1 MDLKDH
7 SNNLRIIGKIFLV
20 IGLILVPISIAT
32 FFFVDMFVESD
43 LWMEIREMDV
53 VLFELRPPAGIAYFL
68 PIVQTLGSIVFLISG
83 YGLSNELAWGKK
95 FAIVPAVILLF
106 KFPIGTALGAYM
118 IYAIHYVPKEE
129 VVGLNGDDQVM

>member
-7 SNNLRIIGKIFLV
+7 DNNLRIIGKIFLV
-20 IGLILVPISIAT
+20 IGFILVPISIAT

-68 PIVQTLGSIVFLISG
+68 PTFQTIGAIVFLVSG
-83 YGLSNELAWGKK
+83 YGLATDQTWGKK
-95 FAIVPAVILLF
+95 LAIVPAVLLLF

-118 IYAIHYVPKEE
+118 IYVLHYVPKEE
-129 VVGLNGDDQVM
+129 ELVNGDS

>member
-7 SNNLRIIGKIFLV
+7 DNNLRIIGKIFLV
-20 IGLILVPISIAT
+20 IGFILVPISIAT

-68 PIVQTLGSIVFLISG
+68 PTFQTIGAIVFLVSG
-83 YGLSNELAWGKK
+83 YGLATDQTWGKK
-95 FAIVPAVILLF
+95 FAIVPAVLLLF

-118 IYAIHYVPKEE
+118 IYALHYVPKEE
-129 VVGLNGDDQVM
+129 ELVNGDS

>member
-7 SNNLRIIGKIFLV
+7 DNNLRIIGKIFLV

-43 LWMEIREMDV
+43 FWMEIREMDV

-68 PIVQTLGSIVFLISG
+68 PTIQTVGAVLFLVSG
-83 YGLSNELAWGKK
+83 YGLATEQLWGKK
-95 FAIVPAVILLF
+95 LGIVPAVLLLF
-106 KFPIGTALGAYM
+106 KFPIGTAIGGYM
-118 IYAIHYVPKEE
+118 IYALHYVPKEE
-129 VVGLNGDDQVM
+129 EMAKGDGLT